1 MEQITFGPFRLDA
14 TTTTLLRDGHE
25 LELRPQAF
33 QALRAL
39 LHNRGRY
46 VGYAQM
52 INQAWDGNLVSKH
65 TVAVTIGEVKR
76 MLGEFGPW
84 ISYRPKLGYRLDVPH
99 SDDLV
104 KQGWHFWSRR
114 TREGFEKALD
124 CFQQAAIENPSDFRA
139 FEGISLCYLLLG
151 TYGMRMP
158 REMYSGFLQAHKRA
172 VELCG
177 LTPERRADRA
187 HGLHL
192 FEHRLE
198 EAEAELLQAQA
209 ESPES
214 PEVYVRLTMLYLTQ
228 GRMDDALNILLR
240 ARTTHSLWPTVPA
253 NEILVRFFRREFE
266 TAVAC
271 GKKALEL
278 HPYLYLGRLFYGE
291 SLEHSGKHT
300 QALEQYRLAVIM
312 SPDLPWLQAVEGA
325 CLAKHGRRK
334 EALAILAELTQI
346 RKAQYV
352 DAYFMAVLMDA
363 LGDPDQA
370 FQELERAYH
379 EKSPLIFALGVDPRL
394 DNLRNDPR
402 FAALLNR
409 VLPGKDQQPH
419 AVSA

>member
-1 MEQITFGPFRLDA
+1 MEHITFGPFRLDL

-33 QALRAL
+33 HALRAL
-39 LHNRGRY
+39 THNRGRY

-65 TVAVTIGEVKR
+65 TVAVTIGEVKKI
-76 MLGEFGPW
+76 LGEFGGW

-114 TREGFEKALD
+114 TRDGFEKALD

-151 TYGMRMP
+151 TYGMRLP
-158 REMYSGFLQAHKRA
+158 REMYSGFLQAHRRA

-177 LTPERRADRA
+177 VTPERRADRA

-192 FEHRLE
+192 FEHKLE
-198 EAEAELLQAQA
+198 EAETELLRAQL

-214 PEVYVRLTMLYLTQ
+214 PEVYVRLTMLYVSQ
-228 GRMDDALNILLR
+228 GRLDDALNILLR
-240 ARTTHSLWPTVPA
+240 ARTAHSLWPTVPA
-253 NEILVRFFRREFE
+253 IEIEIRFFRREFE

-278 HPYLYLGRLFYGE
+278 HPYLYLGHLFYGE
-291 SLEHSGKHT
+291 ALEYSGKKS
-300 QALEQYRLAVIM
+300 QALAEYRLAVIM

-325 CLAKHGRRK
+325 CLAKEGRRK
-334 EALAILAELTQI
+334 EALSILVELTQI
-346 RKAQYV
+346 RKTHYV
-352 DAYFMAVLMDA
+352 DAYFMAVLLDA

-379 EKSPLIFALGVDPRL
+379 EKAPGLFALNVDPRI
-394 DNLRNDPR
+394 DNLRKDPR
-402 FAALLNR
+402 FAALLAR
-409 VLPGKDQQPH
+409 VHSARDEPQ

>member
-1 MEQITFGPFRLDA
+1 MEQITFGPFRLDT
-14 TTTTLLRDGHE
+14 TTTTLLRDSRE

-33 QALRAL
+33 HALRAL
-39 LHNRGRY
+39 IHNRGRY

-65 TVAVTIGEVKR
+65 TVAVTIGEVKKI
-76 MLGEFGPW
+76 LGEFGVW

-104 KQGWHFWSRR
+104 KQGWHFWTRR

-124 CFQQAAIENPSDFRA
+124 CFQQSAVENPSDFRA

-151 TYGMRMP
+151 KYGMRPP
-158 REMYSGFLQAHKRA
+158 REMYNGFLQAHRRA

-192 FEHRLE
+192 FEHKID
-198 EAEAELLQAQA
+198 EAETELLQAQV
-209 ESPES
+209 ESPDS
-214 PEVYVRLTMLYLTQ
+214 PEVYVRLTMLYITQ
-228 GRMDDALNILLR
+228 GRLDDALNILLR
-240 ARTTHSLWPTVPA
+240 ARSTHSLWPTVPA
-253 NEILVRFFRREFE
+253 CEIQIRFFRREFE
-266 TAVAC
+266 SAVAC

-278 HPYLYLGRLFYGE
+278 HPYLYLGHLFYGE
-291 SLEHSGKHT
+291 ALEYSGKT
-300 QALEQYRLAVIM
+300 APALEQYRLAVIM
-312 SPDLPWLQAVEGA
+312 SPDLPWLQAVEAA
-325 CLAKHGRRK
+325 CLARHGRRK
-334 EALAILAELTQI
+334 EATAILASLAQA
-346 RKAQYV
+346 RKTQYV

-363 LGDPDQA
+363 LGDRDLA

-379 EKSPLIFALGVDPRL
+379 EKSAALFAVGIDPRL
-394 DNLRNDPR
+394 DNLRDDPR
-402 FAALLNR
+402 FALLFSR
-409 VLPGKDQQPH
+409 VFPSKDETE

>member
-1 MEQITFGPFRLDA
+1 MEQITFGPFRLDT

-33 QALRAL
+33 HALRAL
-39 LHNRGRY
+39 IHNRGRD

-65 TVAVTIGEVKR
+65 TVAVTIGEVKKT
-76 MLGEFGPW
+76 LGEFGLW

-124 CFQQAAIENPSDFRA
+124 CFQQAAVENPSDFRA

-158 REMYSGFLQAHKRA
+158 REMYNGFLQAHKRA

-192 FEHRLE
+192 FEHKFD

-214 PEVYVRLTMLYLTQ
+214 PEVYVRLTMLYVSQ
-228 GRMDDALNILLR
+228 GRLDDALNVLLR

-266 TAVAC
+266 SAVAC

-278 HPYLYLGRLFYGE
+278 HPYLYLGRLFYAE
-291 SLEHSGKHT
+291 SLEHSGKPS

-312 SPDLPWLQAVEGA
+312 CPDLPWLQAMEGA
-325 CLAKHGRRK
+325 CLAKQGHRK
-334 EALAILAELTQI
+334 EALSILAELVQI
-346 RKAQYV
+346 RKTHYV
-352 DAYFMAVLMDA
+352 DAYFMAVLLDA

-370 FQELERAYH
+370 FQELERAFH
-379 EKSPLIFALGVDPRL
+379 EKSPALFALGVDPRV
-394 DNLRNDPR
+394 DNLRGDPR
-402 FAALLNR
+402 FTALLNR
-409 VLPGKDQQPH
+409 VVPSKAGPH

>member
-1 MEQITFGPFRLDA
+1 MEQITFGPFRLDG

-33 QALRAL
+33 HALRAL

-76 MLGEFGPW
+76 TLGEFGPW

-158 REMYSGFLQAHKRA
+158 REMYSGFLQAHRRA

-228 GRMDDALNILLR
+228 GRLDDALNILLR
-240 ARTTHSLWPTVPA
+240 ARATHSLWPTVPA
-253 NEILVRFFRREFE
+253 NEVLVRFFRREYE
-266 TAVAC
+266 TAVVC
-271 GKKALEL
+271 GKRALEL

-291 SLEHSGKHT
+291 SLEHCGKHA
-300 QALEQYRLAVIM
+300 QALEQYRMAVIM
-312 SPDLPWLQAVEGA
+312 SPDLPWLQAVEGT

-334 EALAILAELTQI
+334 EALAILAQLIQI
-346 RKAQYV
+346 RKTQYV

-379 EKSPLIFALGVDPRL
+379 EKSPLLFALSVDPRL
-394 DNLRNDPR
+394 DNLRHDPR
-402 FAALLNR
+402 FTALLNR
-409 VLPGKDQQPH
+409 VLPGKDQPH